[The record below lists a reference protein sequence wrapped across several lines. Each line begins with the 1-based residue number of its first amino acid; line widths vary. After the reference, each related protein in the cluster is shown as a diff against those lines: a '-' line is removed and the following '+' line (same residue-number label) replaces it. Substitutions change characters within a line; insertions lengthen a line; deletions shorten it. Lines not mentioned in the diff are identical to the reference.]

1 MIDLESSYGQSA
13 AILLAGG
20 QSSRMT
26 GINKIWAEIDG
37 VPVINYAFDWMLDKN
52 FIRKINLSEIVIVA
66 EIEQQ
71 AIIRQTL
78 DRRLPSRDI
87 PLLKFASPGARRQ
100 DSVKS
105 GLEVVSEEV
114 EWVLVH
120 DAARPLVTVEMALRV
135 FFAAVKYGSAVPGI
149 AVSDTV
155 KSIRRLGDARMPL
168 VEATL
173 DRAQLRLIQ
182 TPQCFSYLTLIKA
195 HRLCEGNFTDD
206 SAMVESI
213 GDRVVVVEGAIDNIK
228 ITYPADLEL
237 VSEMLKTFSKDT

>member
-1 MIDLESSYGQSA
+1 MINLESSYGQSA

-26 GINKIWAEIDG
+26 GIDKIWAEING
-37 VPVINYAFDWMLDKN
+37 VPVINYAFDWMLDKD
-52 FIRKINLSEIVIVA
+52 FIREINLLEVVIVA
-66 EIEQQ
+66 EMEQQ
-71 AIIRQTL
+71 ARIRQAL
-78 DRRLPSRDI
+78 GMRLPSRGV
-87 PLLKFASPGARRQ
+87 PCLKFALPGARRQ

-114 EWVLVH
+114 ERVLIH

-149 AVSDTV
+149 AVRDTV
-155 KSIRRLGDARMPL
+155 KIIKRLEGARVPL

-195 HRLCEGNFTDD
+195 HKLCEGNFTDD

-213 GDRVVVVEGAIDNIK
+213 GGEVAVVEGAIDNIK

-237 VSEMLKTFSKDT
+237 VSEMLKTFGKDA